1 MNTELLITRIEL
13 LCSKKGVNMTTA
25 FIQSG
30 VGKNFK
36 SNLPSVSKKNLN
48 LLANYFGVS
57 VEYLTGEEDENSYIR
72 KVVDAILEWLDEN
85 DYEYIEDDDDTV
97 SVGKDGAYV
106 FFTKSDF
113 ATECLKIKE
122 NSENGF
128 ELSMQDWERRNFQ
141 DSTSDNIDDYSK
153 QEQTLIKLFRETS
166 EEGRLEMISAFMS
179 IRNRENGIHTIYRA
193 ASSSE
198 HEEPRIEQRTATD
211 MGKLKNAS
219 TVTSEEDL

>member
-1 MNTELLITRIEL
+1 MFWERFKNECEKIGKKPNPVAKELGI
-13 LCSKKGVNMTTA
+13 S
-25 FIQSG
+25 SG
-30 VGKNFK
+30 TVTGWKNGSTPQTHALDK
-36 SNLPSVSKKNLN
+36 
-48 LLANYFGVS
+48 LANYFGCTTD
-57 VEYLTGEEDENSYIR
+57 YLLG
-72 KVVDAILEWLDEN
+72 L
-85 DYEYIEDDDDTV
+85 
-97 SVGKDGAYV
+97 
-106 FFTKSDF
+106 SDSR
-113 ATECLKIKE
+113 
-122 NSENGF
+122 NSEESINPFGS
-128 ELSMQDWERRNFQ
+128 LSE
-141 DSTSDNIDDYSK
+141 